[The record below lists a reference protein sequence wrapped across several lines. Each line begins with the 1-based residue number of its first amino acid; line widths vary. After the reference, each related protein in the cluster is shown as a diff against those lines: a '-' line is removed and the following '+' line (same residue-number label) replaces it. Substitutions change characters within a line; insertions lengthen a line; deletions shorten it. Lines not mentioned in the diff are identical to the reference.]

1 MASDYA
7 PTDVAQDWDPLPDQ
21 YRWAF
26 GTIKGGPTGFF
37 DSAKTKALQ
46 LLGSRRTPS
55 YYLTP
60 AKRDAKG
67 RVVGAMSAAI
77 PVSVPASVPAAS
89 KITTPP
95 PTAAKTRP
103 AGAVAA
109 PAPAGTAAKPPPQP
123 STSPTAAQTR
133 PAPAGAPT
141 TLAKNIPAFTPPVF
155 DFRLNQLRIAADKKK
170 DAEELNKMYE
180 KREIDKAKKEKKEYD
195 ALTPEQKTV
204 FDVKQKELEAKRK
217 AESHVEDVSKC
228 PKVDRQD
235 RKDIIPTGRVETAY
249 MLRTNGG
256 IRYKFYISRY
266 SCDGSYYAV
275 MRGKKSGNSF
285 ADATD
290 CYALKVYPGNPDD
303 RVEMVS
309 WETVSEDFEEPKLCM
324 CVKYFHFANSFAKVP
339 NPPANEK
346 NEKCAAILRELE
358 KYVHYETGLIRGDA
372 DTYFN
377 IFGKGWVPG
386 TIPQIPCRDSST
398 SSLIYGG
405 KYRFLRGEN
414 MILKEYMFNKDHHD
428 SFSSR
433 EEGRNGGFF
442 LAAGDVYMVLHTD
455 TGVIWKFVALYQTT
469 NAEEVITPER
479 LRYPIDEQYKGY
491 VSIDSLNIPGPP
503 PPPGVPILPLAYTA
517 GTVAITREAFFKI
530 ADKLIEFNG
539 RFAKFTI
546 NENLK
551 YPEIQ
556 HLLVGLASLKSV
568 TETTATSP
576 TTDLQWIPPKNNSGE
591 NPPPFLPSHMHTH
604 APPSKDIGAII
615 AVSQLLRI
623 ELVPNLITWF
633 EQYAIEVK
641 TVLLG
646 TVVYLVTVYYEA
658 LSSETGEFSYLAESS
673 YYKLTPIID
682 DGFILQPQSI
692 AHTYILFKEK
702 TGLSLLNMFQ
712 TNINVLSRTSL
723 NMFKVASF
731 GHLLSTYT
739 TYAKNETFST
749 KINELWEKSR
759 TVK

>member
-339 NPPANEK
+339 NPPAND
-346 NEKCAAILRELE
+346 KCAAILRELGQ
-358 KYVHYETGLIRGDA
+358 YVHYETGLIRGRA
-372 DTYFN
+372 DTYFK

-682 DGFILQPQSI
+682 DGFILQPQPI
-692 AHTYILFKEK
+692 AYTYILFKEK
-702 TGLSLLNMFQ
+702 NGLSLLNMFQ